1 MTDLQRIKKII
12 NWLIYIDFAPNEAGV
27 AQKLGYTK
35 SSLSQILNGKVPI
48 SEKFIEKLC
57 QADEAINKVWI
68 MSGEGTIFK
77 AYKKAKDVVAE
88 SEIDYTKEHTS
99 PVPLVTQKAAAGFG
113 SADFSISDRDVKA
126 YYIIPKFKH
135 LNVDFMI
142 EITGSSM
149 YPKYNSGDVVA
160 CTILRESSFIQWN
173 KCHALATKEQGILIK
188 RIKETEDKKG
198 IIVLSDNKD
207 YPPFTIP
214 KKEIE
219 GIALVVGVVRLE

>member
-1 MTDLQRIKKII
+1 MQEKSLIKKNILQYLELKGI
-12 NWLIYIDFAPNEAGV
+12 SKYKFYQDTGV
-27 AQKLGYTK
+27 TRGVLDQN
-35 SSLSQILNGKVPI
+35 NGI
-48 SEKFIEKLC
+48 SEDNMLKFLAYFSDVNPEWFLT
-57 QADEAINKVWI
+57 
-68 MSGEGTIFK
+68 GEGSMLREYKTIK
-77 AYKKAKDVVAE
+77 SVVAE
-88 SEIDYTKEHTS
+88 LGIDYTKEQTK
-99 PVPLVTQKAAAGFG
+99 PAPLVSQKAAAGFG